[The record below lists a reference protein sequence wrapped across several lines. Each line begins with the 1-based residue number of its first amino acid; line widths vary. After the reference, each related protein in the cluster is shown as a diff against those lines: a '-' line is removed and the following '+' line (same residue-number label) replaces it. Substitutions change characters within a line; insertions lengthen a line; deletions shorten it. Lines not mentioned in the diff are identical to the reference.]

1 MTYARDPYDT
11 DEPPCFCDLE
21 NTGPVLT
28 TAEFC
33 PAHGDPD
40 KPAPEPP
47 AEIADGDDGL
57 VTERAPDRG
66 DVERDLNATRIR
78 IIGARMVWA
87 YWARE
92 QAQQAAGRHDRAS
105 DGDAEW
111 RRLSVI
117 DQALQRAEGELETA
131 LRLLGETE
139 D

>member
-11 DEPPCFCDLE
+11 DEPPCFCPLE
-21 NTGPVLT
+21 NTGPVTT

-47 AEIADGDDGL
+47 REIADGDDGL
-57 VTERAPDRG
+57 VTERAPDRA
-66 DVERDLNATRIR
+66 DVERDLDATRIR

-87 YWARE
+87 YWARD
-92 QAQQAAGRHDRAS
+92 QAQQAAARYD
-105 DGDAEW
+105 
-111 RRLSVI
+111 LSVI
-117 DQALQRAEGELETA
+117 DQALQRAEAELENA
-131 LRLLGETE
+131 IRLLAEAG